1 MKLINKEE
9 LPQTILPQIPRNTE
23 ERYSSNGDLADE
35 NLKLESLD
43 MVEIAARRGAMRA
56 AVEQQDDKRRSGD
69 ADEEERD
76 RGERETE
83 RGVMEKA
90 KESEEGF

>member
-1 MKLINKEE
+1 MKLINKQE

-23 ERYSSNGDLADE
+23 ERHSSNGGPADE

-43 MVEIAARRGAMRA
+43 VVEIAARREAMSA
-56 AVEQQDDKRRSGD
+56 AVEEEDDKRRGGD
-69 ADEEERD
+69 ADDEERE

-83 RGVMEKA
+83 RGVMEAA